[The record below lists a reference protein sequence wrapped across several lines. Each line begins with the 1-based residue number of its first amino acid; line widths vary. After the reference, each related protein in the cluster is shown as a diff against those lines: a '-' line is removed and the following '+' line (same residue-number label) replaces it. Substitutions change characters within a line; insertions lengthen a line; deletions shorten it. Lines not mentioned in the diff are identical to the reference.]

1 MTRLVYLQKIG
12 PVDDSILLK
21 LKKSLKWALRKYDLN
36 VKVLSYELP
45 LLYKEYN
52 QFKKQYDVDQILNR
66 LKVYAESKKFFRILG
81 VINQDIYSKLVDFR
95 FGCAKYIEDSLYG
108 VALISTFR
116 LKEKLYDRVE
126 DKSLFELRVLK
137 EALHELGHTFGLS
150 LNIHCTNHCVMNFSP
165 TASKIEEKPPF
176 FCEKCINKLESYL
189 SDLE

>member
-1 MTRLVYLQKIG
+1 MRRIIYLQKIG
-12 PVDDSILLK
+12 PVDDSILIK
-21 LKKSLKWALRKYDLN
+21 LKKSLKWAFKNYDLN

-52 QFKKQYDVDQILNR
+52 QFKKQYNVDHILNR

-81 VINQDIYSKLVDFR
+81 VINQDIFSKLVDFR

-116 LKEKLYDRVE
+116 LKEMLYDRDE
-126 DKSLFELRVLK
+126 DKSLFELRILK

-150 LNIHCTNHCVMNFSP
+150 LNEHCKNYCVMNFSP
-165 TASKIEEKPPF
+165 TVSKIEEKPPI
-176 FCEKCINKLESYL
+176 FCEKCIEKLESYFR
-189 SDLE
+189 DL